1 MSYSVSKCW
10 AKTTT
15 KLQGLT
21 LQQTEINVTLK
32 KLNTTA
38 YRKDVKISDI
48 REERRKTASMM
59 NCRPAAMFITY
70 NTYWCLIRRDE
81 RSSSFHSCCR
91 SEETRERL
99 RISAETQTPV
109 NAAERPLPRE
119 RCREIT
125 ANSCYW
131 QRIQLP
137 SSATLQQAAYRAKHG
152 ELRCK
157 PCNSLESEANA

>member
-81 RSSSFHSCCR
+81 RSPSFQSCCR
-91 SEETRERL
+91 SEETRTSENLSRDTNPSK
-99 RISAETQTPV
+99 RCRET
-109 NAAERPLPRE
+109 AAERTLPRDY
-119 RCREIT
+119 CQQLLLT
-125 ANSCYW
+125 ANTAAVKCYTTAGS
-131 QRIQLP
+131 IQGQTRRT
-137 SSATLQQAAYRAKHG
+137 AM
-152 ELRCK
+152 
-157 PCNSLESEANA
+157 